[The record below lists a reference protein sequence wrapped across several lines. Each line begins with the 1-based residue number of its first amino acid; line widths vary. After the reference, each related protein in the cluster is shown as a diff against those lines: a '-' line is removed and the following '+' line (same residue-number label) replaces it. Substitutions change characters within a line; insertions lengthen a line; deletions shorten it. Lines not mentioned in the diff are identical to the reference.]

1 MSVVRSRGLRPSIPE
16 LLGRVVLVTI
26 VGGVGLWFADLVL
39 RSFSI
44 DGLAELALAA
54 LVLGVANAVIW
65 PLLAFFVVPVSA
77 VTFGIGNLVLSG
89 AFVVLVL
96 DLLPGIDVDGVGTG
110 ILIVLILG
118 LVTAAASSLLAVDDD
133 AWYDRRMTRRVRR
146 RGIATTDVPGFLFVQ
161 LDGLSIDVLR
171 RAIRS
176 GDVPTLARWIDD
188 GSHHLTRW
196 HTEWSSQT
204 GVSQCGLLHGNVD
217 GMPAFR
223 WVERATGKVMVSNHP
238 RDAAE
243 IERRHSDG
251 HGLLAIDGA
260 SYGNLFSGD
269 AQRGALTMSIAG
281 RTKEG
286 RIGGAYARY
295 FSHPYHTART
305 FNAIVAEV
313 ARERRAAADQRR
325 RDVRPRV
332 ARNYTYALL
341 RSFTTV
347 IVRDVCVQAIMSDL
361 SEGKASIYVD
371 FLGYDEVSHHSGPE
385 RADTLAVLR
394 DLDHQLA
401 RLDRARRWAPRP
413 YHIVV
418 LSDHGQTQGATF
430 EERAGESLA
439 ELVARCTG
447 EATTTIDD
455 HDEGA
460 TESTQFFRA
469 SRGAVDEEH
478 AAATTPS
485 VLGSGSLGL
494 VYLGAPE
501 RRTLEQIEERYPALV
516 DTLVQHPEIG
526 FVLVAT
532 ADRGSVVLGAGGT
545 RWLATGEIEGVDPLA
560 AFADDPDDP
569 DDVALVVRMVATVDA
584 YEHCAD
590 LMVNSRYDPETEE
603 VAAFEHQVGSHGGLG
618 GPQNRP
624 FVIWPAT
631 LSAPGDLHG
640 PVAVHRQLKTWMA
653 ECGQPVVRPWLESNG
668 DESARDTG
676 HAALGPEVAASAG
689 PRRDAVEHDAQQHG
703 QGHRRDGVADLG

>member
-1 MSVVRSRGLRPSIPE
+1 MSVVRSSAVRPSIPE
-16 LLGRVVLVTI
+16 LLGRVLVVTL
-26 VGGVGLWFADLVL
+26 VGGVGLWFADLLL
-39 RSFSI
+39 RSFSVE
-44 DGLAELALAA
+44 GPAELALAA

-65 PLLAFFVVPVSA
+65 PLLAFVIVPVSA
-77 VTFGIGNLVLSG
+77 LTFGIGNLVLSG
-89 AFVVLVL
+89 LVVVLVL
-96 DLLPGIDVDGVGTG
+96 DLLPGIEISGVGTG
-110 ILIVLILG
+110 IVVVLILG
-118 LVTAAASSLLAVDDD
+118 FVTAAASSLLAVDDD
-133 AWYDRRMTRRVRR
+133 AWYDRRMARRVRR
-146 RGIATTDVPGFLFVQ
+146 SPAATTDVPGFLFVQ

-176 GDVPTLARWIDD
+176 GDVPTLARWLHE
-188 GSHHLTRW
+188 GTHHLTRW

-204 GVSQCGLLHGNVD
+204 GVSQCGLLHGDVQ

-251 HGLLAIDGA
+251 HGLLAVDGS

-269 AQRGALTMSIAG
+269 AERAALTMSVAG

-286 RIGGAYARY
+286 RIGGAYGRY

-305 FNAIVAEV
+305 FNAIVGEIV
-313 ARERRAAADQRR
+313 RERRAAADQRR

-332 ARNYTYALL
+332 ARDYTYALL

-347 IVRDVCVQAIMSDL
+347 VVRDVCVQAIMRDL
-361 SEGKASIYVD
+361 SEGKAAIYVD

-385 RADTLAVLR
+385 RADSLAVLR
-394 DLDHQLA
+394 DLDHQIA
-401 RLDRARRWAPRP
+401 RLERARRWAPRP
-413 YHIVV
+413 YHVVV

-439 ELVARCTG
+439 DLVARCTG
-447 EATTTIDD
+447 RATTTVDD

-469 SRGAVDEEH
+469 SRGTVDEERVD
-478 AAATTPS
+478 ATTPS

-494 VYLGAPE
+494 VYLGAPA
-501 RRTLEQIEERYPALV
+501 RLTLEEIEARAPTLV
-516 DTLVQHPEIG
+516 DTLVQHPDIG

-532 ADRGSVVLGAGGT
+532 ADRGSVVLGSGGR
-545 RWLATGEIEGVDPLA
+545 RWLATGHVEGVDPLA
-560 AFADDPDDP
+560 VFADDPDDP
-569 DDVALVVRMVATVDA
+569 DDVAHVVELVAAVDA

-590 LMVNSRYDPETEE
+590 LMVNSRYDAETDE

-624 FVIWPAT
+624 FLIWPAT
-631 LSAPGDLHG
+631 LSAPDDLHG

-653 ECGQPVVRPWLESNG
+653 ECGQPVVRPWVEPDGALAG
-668 DESARDTG
+668 SA
-676 HAALGPEVAASAG
+676 
-689 PRRDAVEHDAQQHG
+689 PR
-703 QGHRRDGVADLG
+703 